1 MSPASHQVNC
11 QGEADSGWDSMK
23 SLLYVFAFVWF
34 LIGLG
39 ALIGGQ
45 QFGMGI
51 LGGGVPSI
59 SGGAVPSVATLGWL
73 WLWTFPIPA
82 LLAGALGA
90 VLGRLDDIRDAIE
103 LGHER
108 DDSDESQPEAKERVD
123 PYIDERYLATHPDT
137 KLTSTKWDHTLS

>member
-1 MSPASHQVNC
+1 
-11 QGEADSGWDSMK
+11 MK

-103 LGHER
+103 FSHER
-108 DDSDESQPEAKERVD
+108 NNSDESHPEPKERMD
-123 PYIDERYLATHPDT
+123 PYIDERYLASHPDT
-137 KLTSTKWDHTLS
+137 KRTSTKRDHTLT